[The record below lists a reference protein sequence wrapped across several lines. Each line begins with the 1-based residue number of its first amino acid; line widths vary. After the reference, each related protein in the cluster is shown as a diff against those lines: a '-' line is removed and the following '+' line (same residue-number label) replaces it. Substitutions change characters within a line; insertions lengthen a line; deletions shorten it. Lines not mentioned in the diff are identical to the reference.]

1 MKWKVK
7 MNTQSEGYKATAF
20 QARNLVF
27 YFLIVFG
34 LQAIHYGLLIT
45 LGVHNNPFMSPH
57 PGG

>member
-34 LQAIHYGLLIT
+34 LQAIH
-45 LGVHNNPFMSPH
+45 
-57 PGG
+57 